1 MFNTGTSEEAIA
13 ETEREMGVIFPEGL
27 KLVWRKANGFELPG
41 GWRFFPVFDPKEARK
56 TGNHIGYENTKGRW
70 PHMDKS
76 LVSIA
81 GTNTGNQLVL
91 KNIDN
96 VLEETIYIWN
106 HDSNHIHEWSQ
117 DLGHLL
123 AQAELRITTIVNKR

>member
-1 MFNTGTSEEAIA
+1 MINTGTSEEAIS
-13 ETEREMGVIFPEGL
+13 ETEQEMGVIFPEGL

-41 GWRFFPVFDPKEARK
+41 GWHFYPVFDPKKPKNTA
-56 TGNHIGYENTKGRW
+56 NHIGYENTKGRW

-106 HDSNHIHEWSQ
+106 HDTNNIHAWSQ
-117 DLGHLL
+117 DLGHVLT
-123 AQAELRITTIVNKR
+123 QAKLRMSNIVNKK